1 MRSRLKLNKVLGG
14 TEKVKAPKAPV
25 AGNPTKVGRRTKNK
39 LLLRALKAK
48 VERGPKLSTKG
59 LKRPRPTAAQVEV
72 PAAVPLSTSL

>member
-1 MRSRLKLNKVLGG
+1 LRSRLKLNKVLGG
-14 TEKVKAPKAPV
+14 TEKVKTPKAPA
-25 AGNPTKVGRRTKNK
+25 AGDPTKVGRRTKNK

-48 VERGPKLSTKG
+48 VGRGPKVSTKG